1 MCNFFLSVSFII
13 SVNVRIFT
21 LNMRDIIIYVA
32 WWLEKYL
39 SKRSLIKHTCSW
51 HDKLIVLWKLNR
63 KAKIFLRKTQDVN
76 LSVYNL
82 IIRKNVPKT
91 LKEHKPCK
99 CKCEFESNKCNLNQI
114 WNSIKCWCELKT
126 PGKNVCE
133 KGYIW
138 NSAKNSVVLKIV
150 DMQKALLANHWSCVM
165 KV

>member
-1 MCNFFLSVSFII
+1 M
-13 SVNVRIFT
+13 
-21 LNMRDIIIYVA
+21 
-32 WWLEKYL
+32 
-39 SKRSLIKHTCSW
+39 
-51 HDKLIVLWKLNR
+51 
-63 KAKIFLRKTQDVN
+63 
-76 LSVYNL
+76 

-138 NSAKNSVVLKIV
+138 NSAKCSIKNSWYAESIIGESLIMCDESIEKTESIMTKTVPAKTYSNKSYRKKGNL
-150 DMQKALLANHWSCVM
+150 
-165 KV
+165 